1 MFIII
6 EAYRHTKPEDTVE
19 TRMNHTFV
27 EAAVS
32 ITITSITDFLG
43 FAIGAITFFPSVQL
57 FCIYTSVAVIFD
69 YILQITLFAA
79 FMAYDA
85 RREDANRHAVTLQV
99 VLPKSESEEKSRT
112 YRICCSGG
120 VKKDGNI
127 VAEQEEHLAVKVIR
141 QFYGPF
147 LVKKPVKAA
156 IMVVFAI
163 YVAVSVYGCTRVKE
177 GLELKNLARDDSD
190 THIYFDRQ
198 NEFFVEYKLQVMFMK
213 TEPTDYWD
221 ETVQSDIDGAITDLI
236 NTKYVGAASPRKVTW
251 WLHDFLDFMNK
262 TQGQRAASANKSQT
276 MNILHNFL
284 MHPFYKQYKLDI
296 QFNDN
301 QTSIKA
307 TRFFI
312 QTNNL
317 TDANLD
323 SGMMTTFRD
332 IAERHG
338 LVAYH
343 PAFIFYDQYT
353 AVLPN
358 TLQNI
363 GIALIAMLI
372 VSILII
378 PHPFCAFIIV
388 LAIVSIDVGVIG
400 IMQFWGVNL
409 DSISMINL
417 ILCIGFSV
425 DFCAHITYA
434 FMVSKFKTRD
444 ERAVDALYQLGYPIV
459 QGAVS
464 TILGV
469 LPLAFSNTYIF
480 RTFFKTLFLV
490 ISLGFLH
497 GMVVLPVV
505 MSLIGPAEKSRTVI
519 DSSHKH
525 AENGGPNFD
534 LTYINKIG
542 SVEELEAKGVKK
554 NKSEVVN

>member
-85 RREDANRHAVTLQV
+85 RREDANRHAVTMQV
-99 VLPKSESEEKSRT
+99 VLPKSESDTKSRT

-120 VKKDGNI
+120 VKKDGKI
-127 VAEQEEHLAVKVIR
+127 VAEQEEHLAVKVIG

-147 LVKKPVKAA
+147 LVKKPVKVA

-163 YVAVSVYGCTRVKE
+163 YIAVSVYGCTRVKE

-198 NEFFVEYKLQVMFMK
+198 NEFFVEYGLQVMFMK
-213 TEPTDYWD
+213 TEPVDYWD
-221 ETVQSDIDGAITDLI
+221 ETVQSDIDSAITDLI

-251 WLHDFLDFMNK
+251 WLHDFLDFMKK
-262 TQGQRAASANKSQT
+262 TQGQRAASVDKNMA
-276 MNILHNFL
+276 MNILHIFL
-284 MHPFYKQYKLDI
+284 KHPFYKQYQLDI
-296 QFNDN
+296 QFNNDE
-301 QTSIKA
+301 TSIKA

-317 TDANLD
+317 TDANLER
-323 SGMMTTFRD
+323 GMMTTFRD

-363 GIALIAMLI
+363 GIALITMLI
-372 VSILII
+372 VAILII
-378 PHPFCAFIIV
+378 PHPLCAFIIV
-388 LAIVSIDVGVIG
+388 LAILSIDLGVIG
-400 IMQFWGVNL
+400 IMQFWDVNL
-409 DSISMINL
+409 DSISMINI

-434 FMVSKFKTRD
+434 FMVSKFNTRD
-444 ERAVDALYQLGYPIV
+444 ERAVDALCQLGYPIM

-464 TILGV
+464 TTLGV

-480 RTFFKTLFLV
+480 RSFFKTLFLV

-505 MSLIGPAEKSRTVI
+505 MSLIGPTEKTKPVV
-519 DSSHKH
+519 DSSGTRV
-525 AENGGPNFD
+525 EISGPNFD
-534 LTYINKIG
+534 LTYANKIG
-542 SVEELEAKGVKK
+542 SAEELEDRRV
-554 NKSEVVN
+554 